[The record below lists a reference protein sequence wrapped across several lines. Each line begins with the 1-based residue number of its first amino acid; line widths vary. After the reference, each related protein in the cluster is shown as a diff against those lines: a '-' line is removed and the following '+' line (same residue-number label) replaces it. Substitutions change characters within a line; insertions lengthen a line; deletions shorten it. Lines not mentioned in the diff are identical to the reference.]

1 MHRDDWQD
9 DDDVVVGGG
18 GGVLAKPHCHHA

>member
-9 DDDVVVGGG
+9 DDDVVGGGG